1 MPSLKVLLSAE
12 QIHNRIA
19 ELGAEIDRD
28 YPSGEPVYLIA
39 VLKGAFI
46 FMADLSRA
54 MKTPARI
61 EFIGIS
67 SYGKGKTS
75 SGQVQLTKDLD
86 APIEGHHVIIVEDIL
101 DTGITLN
108 YLTKLMAQRKP
119 KSLRIVALLD
129 KPERRKSPVKADY
142 VGFTIPDEFVVGYG
156 LDYAEDYRNL
166 KDVCVMGR
174 RLILRRAQQWF
185 QRPQHRVRNNLRSL
199 GGRMDTVALEV
210 AQISRDDVLQQ
221 KRNQRQLILGGQT
234 AVNGLEVVNVI
245 RTVVGRQRHSR
256 QHHARAHPL
265 ERDDHLLQIFTRHRQ
280 RQTRAGRR
288 CRRVPAAP
296 SRASVRLPVLRRA
309 TPPAVVSPLIPRF
322 TTCHA

>member
-12 QIHNRIA
+12 QIHNRIT

-28 YPSGEPVYLIA
+28 YPAGEPVYLIA

-46 FMADLSRA
+46 FMADLARA

-108 YLTKLMAQRKP
+108 YLATLMAQRKP
-119 KSLRIVALLD
+119 KSLRIVTLLD
-129 KPERRKSPVKADY
+129 KPERRQSPVKANY

-166 KDVCVMGR
+166 KDVCVMG
-174 RLILRRAQQWF
+174 
-185 QRPQHRVRNNLRSL
+185 
-199 GGRMDTVALEV
+199 E
-210 AQISRDDVLQQ
+210 
-221 KRNQRQLILGGQT
+221 
-234 AVNGLEVVNVI
+234 
-245 RTVVGRQRHSR
+245 
-256 QHHARAHPL
+256 
-265 ERDDHLLQIFTRHRQ
+265 
-280 RQTRAGRR
+280 
-288 CRRVPAAP
+288 
-296 SRASVRLPVLRRA
+296 
-309 TPPAVVSPLIPRF
+309 
-322 TTCHA
+322 